1 MATVINMTAVKISS
15 DGAWQG
21 ENPLKYALPLLIIQ
35 TTLILVLSRALA
47 FLFKPLRQP
56 KVVAEIVGGIVLG
69 PSALGRWKAYMQ
81 AIFPSWSSPILDT
94 ISSVGLLFF
103 LFLVG
108 LELDLHSICRSG
120 RRAFAIATAGILLPF
135 LSSVGVVLLLRRTTL
150 SSSSND
156 IDFYPF
162 LVFIGV
168 ALSITAFPVLARIL
182 AELKLLTTGIG
193 ETAMAAAAFNDV
205 VAWVLLALAVALSG
219 SGGRGGHATTPLAAL
234 WIILSGS
241 LFVVFMMAVVRPVMA
256 WIARRSNRAVEEVCI
271 CLTLAGV
278 LVSGF
283 ATDLIGIHS
292 IFGAFVF
299 GLTIPKEGEFAGRLL
314 ERIEDFVSGL
324 LLPLYFASSGLK
336 TDVAKIR
343 GAQAWGLLALVITI
357 ACVGKIVGT
366 FVVAVSSK
374 IPAREAATLGVLMGT
389 KGLVELIVL
398 NIGKEKKVLNDE
410 MFTIM
415 VLMALFTTFITT
427 PTVMAIYKPTARYN
441 RRFQSESPSFSSS
454 SSGKRNR
461 YLRILACLHSPANV
475 PSIINLIETIRGAE
489 KTRLKLYVMHL
500 VELTERPS
508 SIFTALR
515 VRKNGRPAHHP
526 PLMETCSDLDLGAF
540 QVYEKLGHVKI
551 RRMTAISPLATMH
564 EDVCQ
569 VAEDK
574 KVGLVILP
582 FHKRGGEEGRVAIE
596 DMGEVWG
603 GVNQRMLAHAP
614 CSVGLLVD
622 RGFGGPTKTARGICV
637 VFFGGPDDREAL
649 QLGTMMMGSPG
660 VNLTVIR
667 FLKCGDIDGQ
677 QQSAVRSVAPEEEEE
692 ELDEK
697 AVAEIRKSDSYA
709 TYEERRAE
717 DVIESV
723 LNIGR
728 SGDYELAVVG
738 RGRCSSKVAAAG
750 LRGWWGEH
758 AELGPVGNILAM
770 QGHGLVSSVLV
781 VQQHS
786 ILKKQHS
793 IHHSLPMPPPSTM
806 DGERRSPPGLAVCT
820 TV

>member
-1 MATVINMTAVKISS
+1 MATATNMTTVKISS

-69 PSALGRWKAYMQ
+69 PSALGRWKAYLR

-108 LELDLHSICRSG
+108 LELDLHSIRRSG
-120 RRAFAIATAGILLPF
+120 RRAFAIAAVGILLPF
-135 LSSVGVVLLLRRTTL
+135 LSSIGVVLLLRRTTL
-150 SSSSND
+150 FPSSND
-156 IDFYPF
+156 IGFYPF
-162 LVFIGV
+162 LVFVGV

-182 AELKLLTTGIG
+182 AELKLLTTGVG

-205 VAWVLLALAVALSG
+205 VAWILLALAVALSG
-219 SGGRGGHATTPLAAL
+219 DGGSGRAGTPLVSL
-234 WIILSGS
+234 WIILSSS
-241 LFVVFMMAVVRPVMA
+241 LFVVFMMTAVRPVMA
-256 WIARRSNRAVEEVCI
+256 WIARRSNRAVEEACI

-299 GLTIPKEGEFAGRLL
+299 GLTIPKEGEFAGKLL

-343 GAQAWGLLALVITI
+343 GAQAWGLLVLVITI
-357 ACVGKIVGT
+357 ACVGKIAGT

-410 MFTIM
+410 TFTIL

-441 RRFQSESPSFSSS
+441 SRFPSESPSFSSPS
-454 SSGKRNR
+454 SSGKRNK
-461 YLRILACLHSPANV
+461 YLRILACLHSPANA
-475 PSIINLIETIRGAE
+475 PSIINLIDTIRGAE
-489 KTRLKLYVMHL
+489 KARLKLYVMHL

-515 VRKNGRPAHHP
+515 ARKNGRPAHHSHR
-526 PLMETCSDLDLGAF
+526 METCSDLGRVTVMGAF
-540 QVYEKLGHVKI
+540 QLYEKLGHVKI
-551 RRMTAISPLATMH
+551 RRMTAISALATMD
-564 EDVCQ
+564 EDVCH

-574 KVGLVILP
+574 RVGLVILP
-582 FHKRGGEEGRVAIE
+582 FHKRGGAEGGMEVE
-596 DMGEVWG
+596 DLGEAWG
-603 GVNQRMLAHAP
+603 GVNQRVLAHAP

-622 RGFGGPTKTARGICV
+622 RGFAGPMKTARGICV
-637 VFFGGPDDREAL
+637 VFIGGPDDREAL
-649 QLGTMMMGSPG
+649 LVATMMRGSPG
-660 VNLTVIR
+660 VSLAVIR
-667 FLKCGDIDGQ
+667 FLKRGDIDGQ
-677 QQSAVRSVAPEEEEE
+677 QQSEEEEE
-692 ELDEK
+692 ELDEE
-697 AVAEIRKSDSYA
+697 AVAEIRRSDGYA

-717 DVIESV
+717 DAMESV
-723 LNIGR
+723 LSIGR
-728 SGDYELAVVG
+728 SGDYELVVVG
-738 RGRCSSKVAAAG
+738 RGRSSSKAAAAG
-750 LRGWWGEH
+750 LRGWWTEH
-758 AELGPVGNILAM
+758 AELGPVGNILAS

-786 ILKKQHS
+786 ILHS
-793 IHHSLPMPPPSTM
+793 IPMPLPGTM
-806 DGERRSPPGLAVCT
+806 DGERRSPPGLAICS